1 MATCFVTGRCVCSF
15 TQEEANE
22 LDNEKAS
29 VAAGLSDEER
39 TSEYFLVLQQ
49 LERTREEVCRVI
61 QRPEN
66 CLPYIKVTPA
76 VVVWCVAATVSCCR
90 QNFDALMAAI

>member
-1 MATCFVTGRCVCSF
+1 MSMKTCFVTGSRVSSF

-29 VAAGLSDEER
+29 VAAGLSDQER
-39 TSEYFLVLQQ
+39 TSEYFLVSQQ
-49 LERTREEVCRVI
+49 LQRTREEVCRVI

-76 VVVWCVAATVSCCR
+76 VVS
-90 QNFDALMAAI
+90 